1 MRIFCIN
8 LKFESMPDIQKFIA
22 CEPILTRS
30 VTCFVVKFV
39 SINTQ
44 VLPLEKYVRTLLLV
58 NIK

>member
-1 MRIFCIN
+1 
-8 LKFESMPDIQKFIA
+8 MPDIQKFIA